1 MKNMKKIMMF
11 TMVSLMTIQVSLAQ
25 EVKEDKTTTEQIVVP
40 TDPKELND
48 AKVYLETV
56 IGTTT
61 ADLAKEEKALATLT
75 ANKAK
80 LDATDPELKVALSE
94 MEIMTK
100 DIVHFKELLVTY
112 NKELV
117 LVNEAIAKLP
127 H

>member
-1 MKNMKKIMMF
+1 MKKIIMF
-11 TMVSLMTIQVSLAQ
+11 TMISLMTVHVSLAQ
-25 EVKEDKTTTEQIVVP
+25 EVKEDKTTTEQVVLP

-48 AKVYLETV
+48 AKVYLESV
-56 IGTTT
+56 IATSQ
-61 ADLAKEEKALATLT
+61 ADLATEEKALATLT

-94 MEIMTK
+94 MEIMKK
-100 DIVHFKELLVTY
+100 DIAHFKELLVMY